1 MPLYARLI
9 LSTCCLTVLVSG
21 GTSDAQP
28 ERRLDGHQVVRVQI
42 EDESQLD
49 TLVALDGASI
59 DFEIWSDGI
68 GLGVIEVRV
77 SPEQKH
83 VLDASGLTYQVEIED
98 LQRRIDELFT
108 ATAGQGFFDVYRT
121 YDEHVAFMND
131 LVATYPDLA
140 EMFNAGLSIFGRPLW
155 AIRITGPGDD
165 KPGIMYHGGQ
175 HGNEVMGTC
184 VVAYMAEFLLTRYD
198 SDPDVRTLVDD
209 VEWFLL
215 PIMNPD
221 GYEAGTRSNANGADL
236 NRNWGGPGS
245 NPNPFSQP
253 ETAAM
258 RDFFLTH
265 PHVRAHI
272 DFHTHGY
279 MIMWPWGYTP
289 ELCDDHWTFQEIAV
303 GMAEHIFQVHGT
315 SYDELGPINT
325 TIYPVRGGSI
335 DYTYGE
341 RGLWA
346 MTFELGYSHYMPV
359 SEIMPTCEE
368 IAPTMMLLSEWVS
381 DCNTNGIS
389 DSDDITIGTS
399 EDCNENYTPD
409 ECEIQPDF
417 DGDGLVNVCDDDID
431 GDGVPNAE
439 DDCDFTPLGTPINAV
454 GGPMSDT
461 DGNCEV
467 DLLDYWYFRRCQ
479 VLGGPD
485 TPGSHPMCI
494 NMFDY
499 QDDADIDLADFAGFM
514 RAFTGAP

>member
-1 MPLYARLI
+1 
-9 LSTCCLTVLVSG
+9 
-21 GTSDAQP
+21 
-28 ERRLDGHQVVRVQI
+28 
-42 EDESQLD
+42 
-49 TLVALDGASI
+49 
-59 DFEIWSDGI
+59 
-68 GLGVIEVRV
+68 
-77 SPEQKH
+77 
-83 VLDASGLTYQVEIED
+83 
-98 LQRRIDELFT
+98 
-108 ATAGQGFFDVYRT
+108 
-121 YDEHVAFMND
+121 
-131 LVATYPDLA
+131 
-140 EMFNAGLSIFGRPLW
+140 
-155 AIRITGPGDD
+155 
-165 KPGIMYHGGQ
+165 
-175 HGNEVMGTC
+175 
-184 VVAYMAEFLLTRYD
+184 
-198 SDPDVRTLVDD
+198 
-209 VEWFLL
+209 
-215 PIMNPD
+215 
-221 GYEAGTRSNANGADL
+221 
-236 NRNWGGPGS
+236 
-245 NPNPFSQP
+245 
-253 ETAAM
+253 
-258 RDFFLTH
+258 
-265 PHVRAHI
+265 
-272 DFHTHGY
+272 
-279 MIMWPWGYTP
+279 
-289 ELCDDHWTFQEIAV
+289 
-303 GMAEHIFQVHGT
+303 MAEHIFQVHGT

>member
-289 ELCDDHWTFQEIAV
+289 ELCDDH
-303 GMAEHIFQVHGT
+303 
-315 SYDELGPINT
+315 
-325 TIYPVRGGSI
+325 
-335 DYTYGE
+335 
-341 RGLWA
+341 
-346 MTFELGYSHYMPV
+346 
-359 SEIMPTCEE
+359 
-368 IAPTMMLLSEWVS
+368 
-381 DCNTNGIS
+381 
-389 DSDDITIGTS
+389 
-399 EDCNENYTPD
+399 
-409 ECEIQPDF
+409 
-417 DGDGLVNVCDDDID
+417 
-431 GDGVPNAE
+431 
-439 DDCDFTPLGTPINAV
+439 
-454 GGPMSDT
+454 
-461 DGNCEV
+461 
-467 DLLDYWYFRRCQ
+467 
-479 VLGGPD
+479 
-485 TPGSHPMCI
+485 
-494 NMFDY
+494 
-499 QDDADIDLADFAGFM
+499 
-514 RAFTGAP
+514 